1 MDVNNLPRVV
11 TPPQADQSLNPRPL
25 NEQSDVLPFATM
37 PPHKYHEIQHL
48 AEAKFYSTS
57 SSDYF
62 LVKSRS
68 PEIGYSTGT
77 MKRKYLSPLI
87 TNLFRLQIFSSL
99 VKEILDK
106 LRARFTYP
114 SRGHAAYAA
123 WNIHR
128 VICIRT
134 HHSAVLRCASHSLL
148 HSSPKTHRYTFI
160 SMNNLSTTSG
170 L

>member
-25 NEQSDVLPFATM
+25 NDQSDVLPFATM

-62 LVKSRS
+62 FVKSRS

-87 TNLFRLQIFSSL
+87 TNLFWLHIYSPLVEEIFEL
-99 VKEILDK
+99 LWE
-106 LRARFTYP
+106 RF
-114 SRGHAAYAA
+114 S
-123 WNIHR
+123 
-128 VICIRT
+128 
-134 HHSAVLRCASHSLL
+134 
-148 HSSPKTHRYTFI
+148 
-160 SMNNLSTTSG
+160 
-170 L
+170 